1 MLTVSVPRA
10 TFAVRRKDAMNEL
23 KDKVA
28 IVTGASAGMGQ
39 AIAAAF
45 AGAGARLVL
54 AARRRDLLETV
65 AARIR
70 EGGGT
75 ALAVAADVTDET
87 EVAALFQQAI
97 TAFGRVDILVNNAG
111 VSVNIPTDQLS
122 LADWRRVLEVNVTGA
137 FLCSR
142 EALRVMKNQGG
153 GRILNIGSVG
163 AKVPRK
169 DAAPYTA
176 SKFALE
182 GLTRSLAL
190 DGREHGIAASIIHP
204 GNTATSFGRQ
214 GTSAVRQ
221 EGSMT
226 PEDVARVVLLMAS
239 LPETVNLLETV
250 MLPVSMPF
258 LGRG

>member
-1 MLTVSVPRA
+1 
-10 TFAVRRKDAMNEL
+10 MNEL
-23 KDKVA
+23 QDKVA

-39 AIAAAF
+39 AIAEAF
-45 AGAGARLVL
+45 AGAGASLVL
-54 AARRRDLLETV
+54 AARRRDLLDAV

-70 EGGGT
+70 AAGGA
-75 ALAVAADVTDET
+75 ALAARTDVTDEA
-87 EVAALFQQAI
+87 EVAALFRQAI
-97 TAFGRVDILVNNAG
+97 AEFGRVDILVNNAG
-111 VSVNIPTDQLS
+111 VSVNVPTDALA
-122 LADWRRVLEVNVTGA
+122 LADWRRVIDVNLTGA

-142 EALRVMKNQGG
+142 EALRVMKPQGG

-163 AKVPRK
+163 AKVPRR

-204 GNTATSFGRQ
+204 GNTATGFGRQ
-214 GTSAVRQ
+214 GTGAVRQ
-221 EGSMT
+221 EGAMT
-226 PEDVARVVLLMAS
+226 PADVARVVLLMAS
-239 LPETVNLLETV
+239 LPATVNLLETI

>member
-1 MLTVSVPRA
+1 
-10 TFAVRRKDAMNEL
+10 MNEL
-23 KDKVA
+23 QDKVA
-28 IVTGASAGMGQ
+28 IVTGASAGMGE

-54 AARRRDLLETV
+54 AARRRDLLDAV
-65 AARIR
+65 AGRLR
-70 EGGGT
+70 DGGGT
-75 ALAVAADVTDET
+75 ALAVPTDVTDED
-87 EVAALFQQAI
+87 EVAALFRQAI
-97 TAFGRVDILVNNAG
+97 AAFGRVDILVNNAG
-111 VSVNIPTDQLS
+111 VSVNIPTDALT
-122 LADWRRVLEVNVTGA
+122 LADWRRVIDVNLTGA
-137 FLCSR
+137 FLCGR
-142 EALRVMKNQGG
+142 EALRVMKTQGG

-163 AKVPRK
+163 AKVPRR

-221 EGSMT
+221 EGAMT
-226 PEDVARVVLLMAS
+226 PADVARVVLLMAS
-239 LPETVNLLETV
+239 LPATVNLLETI

>member
-1 MLTVSVPRA
+1 MS
-10 TFAVRRKDAMNEL
+10 EL
-23 KDKVA
+23 HDKVA
-28 IVTGASAGMGQ
+28 IITGGSAGMGQ
-39 AIAAAF
+39 AIAEAF
-45 AGAGARLVL
+45 AGAGASLVL
-54 AARRRDLLETV
+54 AARRRDLLE
-65 AARIR
+65 AAAGRIR
-70 EGGGT
+70 ADGGK
-75 ALAVAADVTDET
+75 ALAVPTDVTDEA
-87 EVAALFQQAI
+87 EVASLFRQAV
-97 TAFGRVDILVNNAG
+97 AEFGRVDILVNNAG
-111 VSVNIPTDQLS
+111 VSVNIPTDELA

-142 EALRVMKNQGG
+142 EALRMMKPQGG
-153 GRILNIGSVG
+153 GRIINIGSVG
-163 AKVPRK
+163 AKVPRRN
-169 DAAPYTA
+169 AAPYTA

-214 GTSAVRQ
+214 GTGEVRQ

-226 PEDVARVVLLMAS
+226 PADVARVVLLMAS
-239 LPETVNLLETV
+239 LPETINLLESI

>member
-1 MLTVSVPRA
+1 MTAGVLE
-10 TFAVRRKDAMNEL
+10 DAMDEL
-23 KDKVA
+23 QDKVA

-39 AIAAAF
+39 AIAEAF

-54 AARRRDLLETV
+54 AARRGDLLAT
-65 AARIR
+65 AATRIR
-70 EGGGT
+70 ESGGT
-75 ALAVAADVTDET
+75 ALAVPADVTDEA
-87 EVAALFQQAI
+87 EVVALFQQTLAE
-97 TAFGRVDILVNNAG
+97 FGRVDILVNNAG
-111 VSVNIPTDQLS
+111 VSVNIPTDALS
-122 LADWRRVLEVNVTGA
+122 LADWRRVLDVNLTGA

-142 EALRVMKNQGG
+142 EALRVMKKQGG

-163 AKVPRK
+163 AKVPRR

-226 PEDVARVVLLMAS
+226 PQDVARVVLLMAS
-239 LPETVNLLETV
+239 LPATVNLLESI

>member
-1 MLTVSVPRA
+1 
-10 TFAVRRKDAMNEL
+10 MNEL
-23 KDKVA
+23 QDKVA

-39 AIAAAF
+39 AIAESFAA
-45 AGAGARLVL
+45 AGARLVL
-54 AARRRDLLETV
+54 AARRHDLLETV
-65 AARIR
+65 AAGIR
-70 EGGGT
+70 ETGGT
-75 ALAVAADVTDET
+75 ALAVPADVTDEG
-87 EVAALFQQAI
+87 EVAALFRRAV
-97 TAFGRVDILVNNAG
+97 AEFGRVDILVNNAG
-111 VSVNIPTDQLS
+111 VSINVPTDELP
-122 LADWRRVLEVNVTGA
+122 LAEWRRVIDVNLTGA

-142 EALRVMKNQGG
+142 EALRIMKKQGG

-163 AKVPRK
+163 AKVPRHN
-169 DAAPYTA
+169 AAPYTA

-204 GNTATSFGRQ
+204 GNTATGFGRQ
-214 GTSAVRQ
+214 GTGEVRQ

-226 PEDVARVVLLMAS
+226 PADVARVVLLMAS
-239 LPETVNLLETV
+239 LPATVNLLESI

>member
-1 MLTVSVPRA
+1 
-10 TFAVRRKDAMNEL
+10 MNEL
-23 KDKVA
+23 QDKVA
-28 IVTGASAGMGQ
+28 IVTGASAGMGE

-45 AGAGARLVL
+45 AGAGARVVL
-54 AARRRDLLETV
+54 AARRRDLLDSV
-65 AARIR
+65 AGRIR
-70 EGGGT
+70 ESGGT
-75 ALAVAADVTDET
+75 ALAVPTEVTDEAA
-87 EVAALFQQAI
+87 VAALFREAVA
-97 TAFGRVDILVNNAG
+97 AFGRIDILVNNAG
-111 VSVNIPTDQLS
+111 VSVNVPTDELT
-122 LADWRRVLEVNVTGA
+122 LADWRRVIDVNLTGA

-142 EALRVMKNQGG
+142 EALRVMKAQGG

-163 AKVPRK
+163 AKVPRR

-214 GTSAVRQ
+214 GTSVVRQ
-221 EGSMT
+221 EGAMT
-226 PEDVARVVLLMAS
+226 PADVARVVLLMAS
-239 LPETVNLLETV
+239 LPATVNLLETI